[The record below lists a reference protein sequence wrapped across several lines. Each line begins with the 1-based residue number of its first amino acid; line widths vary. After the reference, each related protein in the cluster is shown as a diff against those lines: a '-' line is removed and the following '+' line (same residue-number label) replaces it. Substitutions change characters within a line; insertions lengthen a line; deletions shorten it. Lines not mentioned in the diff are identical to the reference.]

1 LANVSKQLDIG
12 RSMFPPQAAAMAE
25 KRTGAG
31 AWLCSSSRPVS
42 GITPR
47 KN

>member
-25 KRTGAG
+25 EQTSATGHALG
-31 AWLCSSSRPVS
+31 IPADSRRP
-42 GITPR
+42 
-47 KN
+47 